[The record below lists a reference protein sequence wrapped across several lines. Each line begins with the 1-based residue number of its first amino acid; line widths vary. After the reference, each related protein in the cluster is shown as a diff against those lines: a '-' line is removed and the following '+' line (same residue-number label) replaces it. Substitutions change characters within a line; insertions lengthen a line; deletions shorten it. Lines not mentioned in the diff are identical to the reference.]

1 MKRLI
6 TLLVAFLV
14 TTPSLAAPPRV
25 ALILPGSETDKGWNQ
40 MAKESLD
47 LMKKDLKATTRYVS
61 NVKSSDFYNQLS
73 NFAEDGYDVVI
84 CHGGEFEKA
93 AAQAAKTYPK
103 TKFIVGG
110 CPVDIKGAVA
120 VEFLT
125 RDASQL
131 VGHVAAHV
139 SKTKKTAFVGAMK
152 VGPLEACYDGLAA
165 GAKAANTGTQILPPL
180 WTNSWDSP
188 ILARES
194 AESALAAGADT
205 IYQNVDAA
213 ATGVFQ
219 AVQAANKPGAGKPAY
234 AFGCNSN
241 QNDLAPDV
249 ILGSV
254 VLDVPRAY
262 FDLVKE
268 ASSGKLAPGARKL
281 GLKGGYVDLVLNEK
295 HPAITEQI
303 KRSVDDLRKKLIETA
318 RKDTAPQH

>member
-1 MKRLI
+1 MIRLF
-6 TLLVAFLV
+6 TLLVAGLL
-14 TTPSLAAPPRV
+14 TTSALGAPPRV

-47 LMKKDLKATTRYVS
+47 LMKKDLRASTRYVS
-61 NVKSSDFYNQLS
+61 NVKSSDFYNQIS
-73 NFAEDGYDVVI
+73 QFAEDGYDVVI

-93 AAQAAKTYPK
+93 AAQAARTYPK
-103 TKFIVGG
+103 TRFIVGG

-131 VGHVAAHV
+131 VGLVAARV
-139 SKTKKTAFVGAMK
+139 SGTKKSAFVGAMK
-152 VGPLEACYDGLAA
+152 VGPLEACYDGMVEGVKSAVT
-165 GAKAANTGTQILPPL
+165 GAQVLPPL

-194 AESALAAGADT
+194 AEGALAAGADV

-219 AVQAANKPGAGKPAY
+219 AVQAANKPDKPAY

-241 QNDLAPDV
+241 QNHLAPDV

-262 FDLVKE
+262 FDLVKL
-268 ASSGKLAPGARKL
+268 SSEGKLGPGARKL

-295 HPAITEQI
+295 HPAVTERVR
-303 KRSVDDLRKKLIETA
+303 KGVEDLRKKLVESS
-318 RKDTAPQH
+318 K